1 MKGNCAR
8 RQMIVGG
15 LGTDGPHRPRGYGA
29 RPWRSRC
36 PSLGQSHIGG
46 VTRQIDMTARMNNPA
61 NVLPDSMTAI
71 QSVIK
76 AAYSAGVPQSTMQLA
91 HLRASQVNGCSPCVY
106 SGAISAQ
113 KAGESDERLFA
124 VAAWR
129 ETELFTE
136 AERAALALA
145 ESMTRLA
152 DRPDP
157 VPDEILGRGGKAL
170 RREAARRT
178 GPVGRH
184 DQSVQPAQRHD
195 QAACRR
201 RVVTVGPNS

>member
-1 MKGNCAR
+1 
-8 RQMIVGG
+8 
-15 LGTDGPHRPRGYGA
+15 
-29 RPWRSRC
+29 
-36 PSLGQSHIGG
+36 
-46 VTRQIDMTARMNNPA
+46 MTARMNNPA
-61 NVLPDSMTAI
+61 NVLPGSMEAI

-76 AAYSAGVPQSTMQLA
+76 AAYSAGVPQPTMQLT

-106 SGAISAQ
+106 SGAIGAK

-129 ETELFTE
+129 ETDLFSE

-157 VPDEILGRGGKAL
+157 VPDEVWD
-170 RREAARRT
+170 EAK
-178 GPVGRH
+178 RH
-184 DQSVQPAQRHD
+184 FDEKQLAGLVLWVATTNLFNRLNATTKQPAG
-195 QAACRR
+195 AAW
-201 RVVTVGPNS
+201 